1 MIEDLFQ
8 ERKKKIRSFHQL
20 IRKNKKIEKKEAPDG
35 LYTSCCCCH
44 EMLLTKK
51 LQKNNYVC
59 PKCGHHFNIDAY
71 TRLNLLF
78 DKERY
83 RELYKGMS
91 IVDPLNFPGYLN
103 KIKGL
108 QLKTQLEEA
117 VVVADGKI
125 NQIKVTVCVMDTRFL
140 MGSMGSIVGEKIT
153 KAIEY
158 ATRHKRPLIIFTC
171 SGGARMQEGIYSLM
185 QMAKTSAALARHNQ
199 AGLLYISYITHPTT
213 GGVTASFATLGDLII
228 SEPQA
233 LFGFA
238 GRRVIESTIKEKLP
252 DDFQTAEF
260 MEKQGFID
268 LIVERKD
275 MKTMITK
282 ILKMHGLGE

>member
-8 ERKKKIRSFHQL
+8 ERKEKIRFFHQL
-20 IRKNKKIEKKEAPDG
+20 IRKNKKIEKKEVPNG
-35 LYTSCCCCH
+35 LYTSCQGCQ
-44 EMLLTKK
+44 EMLLTENLKG
-51 LQKNNYVC
+51 NDCVC
-59 PKCGHHFNIDAY
+59 PKCGYHFKISAY
-71 TRLNLLF
+71 TRLKLLF
-78 DKERY
+78 DKGKY
-83 RELYKGMS
+83 KELFKGMKT
-91 IVDPLNFPGYLN
+91 VDPLHFPGYQEKL
-103 KIKGL
+103 KTL

-117 VVVADGKI
+117 VVVADGKV

-158 ATRHKRPLIIFTC
+158 ATKHKRPLVIFTC

-185 QMAKTSAALARHNQ
+185 QMAKTSAALAKHHQ

-213 GGVTASFATLGDLII
+213 GGVTASFAMLGDLII

-233 LFGFA
+233 LIGFA

-260 MEKQGFID
+260 MEKQGFVD
-268 LIVERKD
+268 LIVERNE
-275 MKTMITK
+275 MKETITR